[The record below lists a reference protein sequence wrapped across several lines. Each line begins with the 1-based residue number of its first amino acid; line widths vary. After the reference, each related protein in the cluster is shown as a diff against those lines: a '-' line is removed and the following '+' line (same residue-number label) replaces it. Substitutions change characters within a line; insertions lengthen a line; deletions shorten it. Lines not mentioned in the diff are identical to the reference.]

1 MNGSWERIY
10 TKHGRVQL
18 DVLDTAIQAADIFDK
33 NELENILDL
42 GCGTGRHTLLL
53 ADRGFNVPACD
64 ISETGIKMTRELI
77 ENSGLSNVSYSTQD
91 MYNLNLDSDTL
102 DGILCIW
109 VQGHGI
115 REEIAQGIREAYR
128 VLIKGGIFYTDFV
141 TKDDSTY
148 GIGDEIAP
156 DTFVGGRPGEEGIP
170 HYYTTI
176 EELKELFEIFD
187 EVSIEDKVYRFNDNE
202 ENTHEII
209 AAVVIA
215 KK

>member
-10 TKHGRVQL
+10 TKHGRVQI

-33 NELENILDL
+33 NGFENILDL

-53 ADRGFNVPACD
+53 ADRGFHVHACD

-77 ENSGLSNVSYSTQD
+77 ENSGLSNVSYSIQD
-91 MYNLNLDSDTL
+91 MYNLTLDSDIL

-109 VQGHGI
+109 VQGHGV
-115 REEIAQGIREAYR
+115 REDIAKGIREAYR
-128 VLIKGGIFYTDFV
+128 VLTKGGIFYTDFV
-141 TKDDSTY
+141 TTKDITY

-156 DTFVGGRPGEEGIP
+156 DTFIGGRPGEEGIP
-170 HYYTTI
+170 HYYITVS
-176 EELKELFEIFD
+176 ELKELFGIFD
-187 EVSIEDKVYRFNDNE
+187 EVTIEDKIYKFSDNE
-202 ENTHEII
+202 GNTHEIV